1 MGKERLAAFT
11 DAVLAIIMTILVLDL
26 PKPDPVSWEG
36 VARLGTNL
44 FAYAVSFF
52 WLGIM
57 WFGHHNNWD
66 LIERVSSKT
75 VLLSLVMLFFASLF
89 PYTTSLAAENFM
101 SPVAQTLYGLD
112 VLATTFSNM
121 GLSSSLGEANP
132 TVKFGRLYTIPA
144 RVIAADLG
152 MKAAGLV
159 AAVTVW
165 PPAMMVATLA
175 CLVLIAVERTRD
187 AGHPHA

>member
-132 TVKFGRLYTIPA
+132 TVKFGRL
-144 RVIAADLG
+144 
-152 MKAAGLV
+152 
-159 AAVTVW
+159 
-165 PPAMMVATLA
+165 
-175 CLVLIAVERTRD
+175 
-187 AGHPHA
+187 